1 MWHKKIGAFLLFII
15 LYGTFGCQGLDLA
28 NNMGQARPQDLNS
41 LNSNIFNEGK
51 SYIRLEKVR
60 STKGT
65 SKAIPDHPKYL
76 SKDILSSVLSSI
88 YYKEKGVT
96 GWGKEQNVFGESE
109 LLNLTPHMADAFTK
123 ASPSQY
129 ILVNSSY
136 AKGKG
141 FFKSEVYTIF
151 GLFISN
157 NKFNVVFSRIQYE
170 DLSEK
175 STEQNI
181 FVDSDDTVFVDP
193 FSITKNPF
201 WKISL
206 SSGQRL
212 KTGHNNWLVI
222 DLEEGAFVSK
232 EDYEKKEIPNEKQE
246 GPSSSLTTQ
255 TVSGGQPV
263 IVQVQQ
269 MSIKDQLLELK
280 ELETTGLITK
290 EDYELRKTLILG
302 SKKEKNIKDKFNDLR
317 KLKEDGLISDID
329 YDHKKRDLLEEGD
342 QSEKKKNIK
351 EILAVY
357 LELRDEGFITD
368 EDYDY
373 KKKKLLKE
381 F

>member
-1 MWHKKIGAFLLFII
+1 MWHKKIKALLLFVI
-15 LYGTFGCQGLDLA
+15 LYGTFGCQGMEVLS
-28 NNMGQARPQDLNS
+28 NMGQGQAQS
-41 LNSNIFNEGK
+41 QGLNSNIFNEGK
-51 SYIRLEKVR
+51 TYIRLEKLK
-60 STKGT
+60 STKGA
-65 SKAIPDHPKYL
+65 SRAILDHPKYL
-76 SKDILSSVLSSI
+76 SKDIISSVLSSI
-88 YYKEKGVT
+88 CYKEKGVT
-96 GWGKEQNVFGESE
+96 GWGKEQNIFGERE
-109 LLNLTPHMADAFTK
+109 LLNLTPHIVDAFTK
-123 ASPSQY
+123 APPSQY

-157 NKFNVVFSRIQYE
+157 NKLNAVFSRIQYE
-170 DLSEK
+170 DIVDKGADNVLGE
-175 STEQNI
+175 TEQQA
-181 FVDSDDTVFVDP
+181 FVDP

-206 SSGQRL
+206 RSGQRF

-222 DLEEGAFVSK
+222 DLEEGAIVSK
-232 EDYEKKEIPNEKQE
+232 EDYEKKEIPNEKQA
-246 GPSSSLTTQ
+246 GPDTPLTTQ
-255 TVSGGQPV
+255 APSGVQPV
-263 IVQVQQ
+263 IVQQ

-280 ELETTGLITK
+280 ELETTGLITN
-290 EDYELRKTLILG
+290 EDYMLRKALILG
-302 SKKEKNIKDKFNDLR
+302 SKKEKSIKDKFKALR

-342 QSEKKKNIK
+342 QGDQSEKEKNIK

>member
-1 MWHKKIGAFLLFII
+1 MCHKKIRALLLFVI
-15 LYGTFGCQGLDLA
+15 LYGTFGCQGLEVLS
-28 NNMGQARPQDLNS
+28 NMGQGQAQSQDLS
-41 LNSNIFNEGK
+41 SNIFNEGK
-51 SYIRLEKVR
+51 TYIRLEKAK
-60 STKGT
+60 STKGA
-65 SKAIPDHPKYL
+65 SKAILDHPKYL
-76 SKDILSSVLSSI
+76 SKDIISSVLSSI

-96 GWGKEQNVFGESE
+96 GWGKEQNIFGESE
-109 LLNLTPHMADAFTK
+109 LLNLTPHIVDAFTK
-123 ASPSQY
+123 APPSQY

-157 NKFNVVFSRIQYE
+157 NKLNVVFSRIQYE
-170 DLSEK
+170 DLADK
-175 STEQNI
+175 GADNI
-181 FVDSDDTVFVDP
+181 FAETGQAVFVDP

-206 SSGQRL
+206 RSGQRL
-212 KTGHNNWLVI
+212 KTGHSNWLVI

-232 EDYEKKEIPNEKQE
+232 EDYEKKEIPDEKKE
-246 GPSSSLTTQ
+246 GSSPLTTQ

-263 IVQVQQ
+263 IIQQ

-280 ELETTGLITK
+280 ELETTGLITN
-290 EDYELRKTLILG
+290 EDYMLRKALILG
-302 SKKEKNIKDKFNDLR
+302 SKKEKSIKDKFNDLR

-329 YDHKKRDLLEEGD
+329 YDHKKRDLLETND
-342 QSEKKKNIK
+342 QSENGKNIK